1 MALFRLLKVYIFF
14 ALQYKQCF
22 YMEKK
27 TYISVYVIDA
37 IVVSFLVSLQEQI
50 DDPIT
55 MIICLSF

>member
-1 MALFRLLKVYIFF
+1 
-14 ALQYKQCF
+14 
-22 YMEKK
+22 MEKK

-50 DDPIT
+50 DESIT

>member
-27 TYISVYVIDA
+27 HISVYVIDA

-50 DDPIT
+50 DEPIS
-55 MIICLSF
+55 MIMCLSF